1 MTPIVDVQS
10 IHSYYGESHIL
21 RGVSL
26 AIEQAQAVSL
36 LGRNGAGKTTTVLSI
51 LGYVRPRQGRVLYRG
66 EDITG
71 QAPFRTTRGGVG
83 FVPQERAIFP
93 SLTVE
98 ENLTIAARRQSVGPW
113 NLGAVYRTFPR
124 LEERRRNMGNQLSG
138 GEQQMLAIARALMGN
153 PDVLLMDEPSE
164 GLAPIIVREIVRIIQ
179 NLKAAGMSILL
190 VEQNL
195 RVALAVADRHL
206 ILNKGEIQ
214 YSGTSAEI
222 ESNDAVLR
230 VHLSV

>member
-1 MTPIVDVQS
+1 MNSIVDVQS

-26 AIEQAQAVSL
+26 EIEQAQAVSL

-51 LGYVRPRQGRVLYRG
+51 LGYVRPRHGRVLYRG
-66 EDITG
+66 KDITG
-71 QAPFRTTRGGVG
+71 QAPFRTTRNGVG

-98 ENLTIAARRQSVGPW
+98 ENLTIAARRQAVGPW
-113 NLGAVYRTFPR
+113 NLAAVYRTFPR

-153 PDVLLMDEPSE
+153 PHVLLMDEPSE
-164 GLAPIIVREIVRIIQ
+164 GLAPIVVREIVRIIQ
-179 NLKAAGMSILL
+179 NLKSAGMSILL

-214 YSGTSAEI
+214 FSGTSAEI
-222 ESNDAVLR
+222 ESNDAVLKA
-230 VHLSV
+230 HLSV